1 MGIYQL
7 DLDLLETACKGY
19 EESAERLRGD
29 IEALYGTVAK
39 TSEDIYSGTDG
50 DTFRTGLD
58 VSTISRVVNSKYV
71 SAMTLSWH

>member
-29 IEALYGTVAK
+29 IEALYGTQWIDKLYANPLYQFV
-39 TSEDIYSGTDG
+39 GRDG
-50 DTFRTGLD
+50 KIGK
-58 VSTISRVVNSKYV
+58 NSLKR
-71 SAMTLSWH
+71 A

>member
-50 DTFRTGLD
+50 E
-58 VSTISRVVNSKYV
+58 
-71 SAMTLSWH
+71 